1 MNRRP
6 PRSTRTDTLLPCTTL
21 FRSPRGSR
29 GDLRADD
36 GKRLPVVPL
45 LRSLADADDR
55 SEAGPSRG
63 FGLRPHRLARFAV
76 VGATF
81 GMSENNVAASRVL
94 QHLRADIA
102 GMRTARGKMAVLPT
116 KRDLAVLQHAGDGL
130 QPYRR
135 RSEEHTSE
143 LQSQMRSTYAA
154 F

>member
-1 MNRRP
+1 MCAELRP
-6 PRSTRTDTLLPCTTL
+6 EMGMHLLH
-21 FRSPRGSR
+21 FADRRGSAGADR
-29 GDLRADD
+29 PDRFVGDHRVLAGRAPRDARCELRADD

-94 QHLRADIA
+94 
-102 GMRTARGKMAVLPT
+102 PT
-116 KRDLAVLQHAGDGL
+116 PPPQTPGIRK
-130 QPYRR
+130 
-135 RSEEHTSE
+135 
-143 LQSQMRSTYAA
+143 
-154 F
+154 